1 MMEIYNEHMER
12 IDNPDL
18 TLGYLK
24 DSTRTVHHDAVEGV
38 DEIWH
43 YETIREY
50 PNGGRDVERVVDV
63 PGVKARDAWDEVIPI
78 QIYVR
83 YTQEELE
90 AMEAERNKPT
100 QEQRIA
106 ALENRLSAYE
116 AAYME
121 GVQDA

>member
-1 MMEIYNEHMER
+1 MMEIYNENMER
-12 IDNPDL
+12 IENPDL
-18 TLGYLK
+18 TQGHLK
-24 DSTRTVHHDAVEGV
+24 DSVRTVHHDAVAGV
-38 DEIWH
+38 EEIWH
-43 YETIREY
+43 YETIQEY

-116 AAYME
+116 AAYAV

>member
-1 MMEIYNEHMER
+1 MEIYNEHMEH
-12 IDNPDL
+12 IENPDL

-24 DSTRTVHHDAVEGV
+24 DSVRTVHHDAVAGV
-38 DEIWH
+38 EEVWH

-50 PNGGRDVERVVDV
+50 PNGGRDVARVVDV
-63 PGVKARDAWDEVIPI
+63 PGVKARDAWDEAIPI
-78 QIYVR
+78 CIYVR

-116 AAYME
+116 AAYVE

>member
-1 MMEIYNEHMER
+1 MMEIYNENMER
-12 IDNPDL
+12 IENPDL
-18 TLGYLK
+18 TQGHLK
-24 DSTRTVHHDAVEGV
+24 DSVRTVHHDAVAGV
-38 DEIWH
+38 EEIWH

-116 AAYME
+116 AAYAV

>member
-38 DEIWH
+38 EEIWH